1 MLIYFFPQSKQQKII
16 RKQAFNISSVWKRTF
31 FKSFDSVRASSQKKT
46 CASFF
51 FKENSPIY
59 ANAFDCSLTA
69 TNLLSCL
76 FLMCQWSRLT
86 LVALTAS
93 AEYWLFATCSCDV
106 LHLARSVR
114 FVWSVCCWSLRMN
127 DTVVAE
133 LTILPITRSSA
144 AVWFGLDEALLN
156 NKVNKCRAEV
166 ARQQYFA
173 AN

>member
-1 MLIYFFPQSKQQKII
+1 MLIYFFPQTNKKSH
-16 RKQAFNISSVWKRTF
+16 KQAFNISSVWKRTF

-51 FKENSPIY
+51 LKENSPIY

-93 AEYWLFATCSCDV
+93 AVYWLFATCSCDV
-106 LHLARSVR
+106 LHLARSVVR

-133 LTILPITRSSA
+133 LTILPIMRSSA
-144 AVWFGLDEALLN
+144 AVRFGLDEALLN